1 MNIKKELHRLNI
13 EDIIW
18 IIYLFIILFSLYSNY
33 LYRKY
38 LLHNNSNAKK
48 FSQKLDIIIAIII
61 FFVYIYFL
69 KIAYEDLENN
79 KNKSWQNKTYKKDFI
94 SFIGAFLFLI
104 AGSIT
109 IYSSIST
116 TSQDEIGFI

>member
-38 LLHNNSNAKK
+38 LLNNNSNAKK